1 MIQTQTNNHVHEY
14 ATRPSGHYKIFLA
27 GPSGTQLTTA
37 NQLTFDRVIFSAP
50 SNKYA
55 HIIGEPVHA
64 GYANDP
70 GLNYLPVKMIDPTG
84 AYLPEGTYNFVWAW
98 FWATDA
104 APQKDYMI
112 PDYSTSFDI
121 IIDSSSDDAGSL
133 TDCVAQKGDVGCAKY
148 LIGTSSSPGAKDTA
162 SPWPPYSDNYLFTN
176 YDGDDPA
183 SDNGKR
189 TFQPY
194 WQDFVPASK
203 APAISEQAPFN
214 IKEKNDDDLLAP
226 IDIAGRATN
235 FPDSLDAY
243 PNMPAGGGESIP
255 VTQSL
260 KPMSI
265 DGATAQGGTGG
276 GSSDNSTMSSATDT
290 GTTTDDTTSATTTVS
305 ASGTPTSTDA
315 DTAAPTLA
323 AGQPDD
329 MGTSGNGN
337 TATQKKRRSVKAVGR
352 HRRGLAQHVGIK

>member
-148 LIGTSSSPGAKDTA
+148 LIGTSSSPALKTPRALGLHILTTISSQITMAMTQLPIMGSALSNLIGRISCPRAKLPLSA
-162 SPWPPYSDNYLFTN
+162 N
-176 YDGDDPA
+176 
-183 SDNGKR
+183 KHH
-189 TFQPY
+189 
-194 WQDFVPASK
+194 
-203 APAISEQAPFN
+203 
-214 IKEKNDDDLLAP
+214 
-226 IDIAGRATN
+226 
-235 FPDSLDAY
+235 
-243 PNMPAGGGESIP
+243 
-255 VTQSL
+255 
-260 KPMSI
+260 
-265 DGATAQGGTGG
+265 
-276 GSSDNSTMSSATDT
+276 ST
-290 GTTTDDTTSATTTVS
+290 
-305 ASGTPTSTDA
+305 
-315 DTAAPTLA
+315 
-323 AGQPDD
+323 
-329 MGTSGNGN
+329 
-337 TATQKKRRSVKAVGR
+337 
-352 HRRGLAQHVGIK
+352 